1 MNLTSMGMTY
11 AQKERTIQAIRWIIK
26 GRWIIL
32 VGAGSLGVVQKWIGA
47 SSVNL
52 SPLAIGIILA
62 FSVLLNFF
70 YWFNIRRGVEI
81 SDTGLRVISLMQIL
95 VDQIIYS
102 FVVYFT
108 GGIESLS
115 FVFYILPI
123 LSATVLYQ
131 TLGIMIFA
139 LMNVLLYIGLIYG
152 ELVGVLA
159 HQSRYL
165 FDPGIFRNPEVTI
178 SNALLVIATIVLASI
193 FTTFISR
200 MLRGREMEIT
210 RERDKVMSMLK
221 RFPDGVIMLDEEL
234 RISFFNE
241 RAKEMFQMQHWDSIV
256 GRKLTSQIIP
266 KNFSDIVP
274 ALRQKSKVKDA
285 ESIEVG
291 MGTGPD
297 RSIFQVS
304 TTPLTDASR
313 QTIGMMKV
321 IHDVTRERE
330 IDRMKSEFISIAAHQ
345 LRTPLSAVK
354 WVLKMIMDGDMG
366 KITPEQKK
374 YLGKGY
380 ESNERM
386 INLVNDLLSVSRIE
400 EGRFLY
406 EFEMVDLDELIKAE
420 ASEENHAFTKKN
432 LTFEYHR
439 PSKGTPK
446 VYADPTKL
454 RLVVQN
460 LLDNAVRYTPAEGKI
475 TIDVSRQKDF
485 LSVSVSDTGVGI
497 PKTQQRKLFTKFFRA
512 SNVLKMSPDG
522 TGLGLFI
529 VRNIVRKHGGQID
542 VKSEEGK
549 GATFTFTI
557 PLKKGLTNVNE
568 DEDFKKFMQSF

>member
-1 MNLTSMGMTY
+1 MGMTY
-11 AQKERTIQAIRWIIK
+11 AQKEREIQAIRWIIR

-32 VGAGSLGVVQKWIGA
+32 FGAGSLGVIQKVIGA

-52 SPLAIGIILA
+52 SPLAIGLILA
-62 FSVLLNFF
+62 VSILLNLF
-70 YWFNIRRGVEI
+70 YWFSLRRGVEI
-81 SDTGLRVISLMQIL
+81 SDVGLRLLSLMQIL
-95 VDQIIYS
+95 VDQVMYS
-102 FVVYFT
+102 FVVYFS

-123 LSATVLYQ
+123 LSATVLYR

-139 LMNVLLYIGLIYG
+139 LVNVLLYIGLIYG
-152 ELVGVLA
+152 ELIGTLA
-159 HQSRYL
+159 HQPRYL
-165 FDPGIFRNPEVTI
+165 FDPGIFRNPDVTI

-200 MLRGREMEIT
+200 MLRAREAEIT

-221 RFPDGVIMLDEEL
+221 RFPDGVIMLDEEF

-256 GRKLTSQIIP
+256 GRKMTAQIIP
-266 KNFSDIVP
+266 KTFSEIVP
-274 ALRQKSKVKDA
+274 SLRQKTKSKEV
-285 ESIEVG
+285 EMIEIA

-297 RSIFQVS
+297 RTIFQVS
-304 TTPLTDASR
+304 TTPLTDASKR
-313 QTIGMMKV
+313 TIGMMKV

-354 WVLKMIMDGDMG
+354 WVLKMIIDGDMG
-366 KITPEQKK
+366 KVTPEQKK
-374 YLGKGY
+374 YLSKGY

-439 PSKGTPK
+439 PAKGTPK
-446 VYADPTKL
+446 VYADASKL
-454 RLVVQN
+454 RLVIQN
-460 LLDNAVRYTPAEGKI
+460 LIDNAVRYTPEGGKI
-475 TIDVSRQKDF
+475 TIDVERQKEF

-497 PKTQQRKLFTKFFRA
+497 PKSQQRKLFTKFFRA

-529 VRNIVRKHGGQID
+529 VRNVVRKHGGQID
-542 VKSEEGK
+542 VRSEEGK

-557 PLKKGLTNVNE
+557 PLKKGMTQVKE
-568 DEDFKKFMQSF
+568 DEDFKKFMESF